1 MIGGGGGVLGELIF
15 LLRPH
20 KQASGTWRAVV
31 EVGIVSSLP
40 RAPPA
45 ASPSFRGDH
54 RAVLIEGLSLQWP
67 TLLSGPSE
75 PRGASPCCSGFF
87 SPTGCSSS
95 GLPKS
100 RACLSAAPL
109 YCISHTVYQK
119 VWTHQE
125 TMRGISCYGHPG
137 GVFYGESTDRHHF
150 SEKVGK

>member
-1 MIGGGGGVLGELIF
+1 MIGGVCVCVLGELIF

-31 EVGIVSSLP
+31 EVGIVSSLT

-54 RAVLIEGLSLQWP
+54 RVVLIEGLSLQWP
-67 TLLSGPSE
+67 ALLSGPSE

-100 RACLSAAPL
+100 RACPLSRTPIL
-109 YCISHTVYQK
+109 YLTHRLPKGLDTPGDHERHLMLRISWRRLLWRVH
-119 VWTHQE
+119 
-125 TMRGISCYGHPG
+125 GSSS
-137 GVFYGESTDRHHF
+137 FL
-150 SEKVGK
+150 GKGW